1 MPLDL
6 VASDPPTKEWFW
18 SQYNLAKWKA
28 PKPAEKA
35 RQVAFKKELA
45 EESARSQA
53 AREAREAA
61 WEKEE
66 LELWRRAHR
75 RAEEVYGEGRYFP
88 RTAKGARRLIAAWR
102 WADKLQRATDEELLW
117 APTEMA
123 RSVARVRQQDVD
135 RHVERC
141 EAEEAE
147 NSLRAGKPPRTRDL
161 VVRGHWNT
169 GRPRR
174 DY

>member
-1 MPLDL
+1 MATLEP
-6 VASDPPTKEWFW
+6 V
-18 SQYNLAKWKA
+18 
-28 PKPAEKA
+28 EKA
-35 RQVAFKKELA
+35 RQVVFKKELA

-53 AREAREAA
+53 AREAREATL
-61 WEKEE
+61 EKEV
-66 LELWRRAHR
+66 LELWRRARR
-75 RAEEVYGEGRYFP
+75 RAKDVYEDGRYTT

-102 WADKLQRATDEELLW
+102 WMDKLQRATDEELMW

-123 RSVARVRQQDVD
+123 RSVAHARQQDAD
-135 RHVERC
+135 RHVECC

-161 VVRGHWNT
+161 VVRGRWNT
-169 GRPRR
+169 GRPMR